1 VAFQTPITVRK
12 AIDCIRRN
20 EYVLP
25 AIQREFVWDTDQICR
40 LFDSLMR
47 GYPIGSF
54 LFWKVDRERCRQ
66 YTFYKFLSDYHERD
80 NRHNPP
86 VDLTGDEGV
95 TAILDGQQRLTSL
108 YIGLRGSYASK
119 LPHKRWNNPQAFPRR
134 KLYLNL
140 RSPVQDE
147 GVELKYD
154 LRFLTE
160 AEAGRNGTDAFWFPV
175 SDVLNFTN
183 LRDIN
188 AYLRVN
194 DLLGPEYPEQCLFT
208 LYEVV
213 SEKALI
219 NYYQEDSQDLGKV
232 LNIFVRLNSGG
243 TPLSYSD
250 LLLSIAT
257 AQWDDVD
264 ARQAIH
270 ELVDDLNRTGEGFSF
285 DKDFVLKS
293 ALVLA
298 DLDVGFKVENFTKD
312 NTRKIEAAWPRIS
325 EALRMAVGLA
335 SRFGYNSFTLTAT
348 NALVPIAY
356 YLLRRG
362 LPQGFLER
370 REHAEDRETIRVWL
384 ARALLK
390 KGTFGGSLDTTL
402 RTART
407 TIGAEPTRFPGDAL
421 DAAFAKIGRGVRFE
435 DEEIEDLLDE
445 EYGHRTTFSVLA
457 LLYPSVDFNN
467 RFHVDHIFPRARFSP
482 KRLRDAGVPEDH
494 IDAFRE
500 RVDRVANLQLL
511 EGTPNQEKSARLPA
525 EWLRSHF
532 ATPDAQAQWK
542 TRNYIDAL
550 PEQITEFLDFYEK
563 RRAKMKEQLQRALGM
578 VKDAPASSARLR

>member
-1 VAFQTPITVRK
+1 MAFQTPITIRK
-12 AIDCIRRN
+12 AIEHVRRN

-25 AIQREFVWDTDQICR
+25 AIQREFVWGTDQIGK

-66 YTFYKFLSDYHERD
+66 YTFYGFLSDYHERD
-80 NRHNPP
+80 SRHNPL

-108 YIGLRGSYASK
+108 FIGLRGSYASK
-119 LPHKRWNNPQAFPRR
+119 LPHKRWNNPLAFPRR

-140 RSPVQDE
+140 RSPIEDE

-160 AEAGRNGTDAFWFPV
+160 AEASKNGDGVFWFLV
-175 SDVLNFTN
+175 GDVLNFAS

-188 AYLRVN
+188 GYLRTN
-194 DLLGPEYPEQCLFT
+194 DLLGPEYPEQCLFA
-208 LYEVV
+208 LYEVI
-213 SEKALI
+213 SEKTLI
-219 NYYQEDSQDLGKV
+219 NHYQEEGQDLGKV
-232 LNIFVRLNSGG
+232 LNIFVRVNSGG

-270 ELVDDLNRTGEGFSF
+270 ELVDDINRTGEGFGFS
-285 DKDFVLKS
+285 KDFVLKS

-298 DLDVGFKVENFTKD
+298 DLDVAFKVDNFTRD
-312 NTRKIEAAWPRIS
+312 NTRKIETAWPRIS
-325 EALRMAVGLA
+325 EALRTAVSLA
-335 SRFGYNSFTLTAT
+335 ARLGYNGFTLTAN
-348 NALVPIAY
+348 NALVPVAY
-356 YLLRRG
+356 YLLQRG

-370 REHAEDRETIRVWL
+370 REHAEDREAIRIWL

-390 KGTFGGSLDTTL
+390 KGTFGAGLDTTL
-402 RTART
+402 RTARS
-407 TIGAEPTRFPGDAL
+407 TIGSTPTRFSADAL
-421 DAAFAKIGRGVRFE
+421 DSAFAKIGRGLRFE
-435 DEEIEDLLDE
+435 DEEVEDLLDE
-445 EYGHRTTFSVLA
+445 EYGHRMTFSVLA

-467 RFHVDHIFPRARFSP
+467 RFHEDHIFPKSRFTP
-482 KRLRDAGVPEDH
+482 KRLREAGVPEDQ
-494 IDAFRE
+494 IEAFRE
-500 RVDRVANLQLL
+500 RVNRVANLQLL
-511 EGTPNQEKSARLPA
+511 EGTPNQEKSAKLPA
-525 EWLRSHF
+525 DWLKEHCP
-532 ATPDAQAQWK
+532 TEDARRAWAE
-542 TRNYIDAL
+542 RNYVDEL
-550 PEQITEFLDFYEK
+550 PEKITGFLEFYER
-563 RRAKMKEQLQRALGM
+563 RRA
-578 VKDAPASSARLR
+578 RLKTKLAKLLEVNKT

>member
-1 VAFQTPITVRK
+1 MAFQTPLTIRK
-12 AIDCIRRN
+12 AIDSIRRN

-66 YTFYKFLSDYHERD
+66 YTFYGFLSDYHERD
-80 NRHNPP
+80 SRHNPQI
-86 VDLTGDEGV
+86 DLTGDEGV

-108 YIGLRGSYASK
+108 HIGLRGSYASK
-119 LPHKRWNNPQAFPRR
+119 LPHKRWNNAQAFPRR
-134 KLYLNL
+134 RLYLNL
-140 RSPVQDE
+140 RKPVKDE

-154 LRFLTE
+154 LRFLSE
-160 AEAGRNGTDAFWFPV
+160 AEATKNSPDVFWFPV
-175 SDVLNFTN
+175 SEVLNFTN

-188 AYLRVN
+188 SYLRAK
-194 DLLGPEYPEQCLFT
+194 DLLGPEYPEQCLFA

-219 NYYQEDSQDLGKV
+219 SHYQEEGQDLGKV
-232 LNIFVRLNSGG
+232 LNIFVRVNSGG

-257 AQWDDVD
+257 AQWDAVD

-298 DLDVGFKVENFTKD
+298 DLDVGFKVENFTRD
-312 NTRKIEAAWPRIS
+312 NTRKIEAAWPKIS
-325 EALRMAVGLA
+325 DALRMAVGLA
-335 SRFGYNSFTLTAT
+335 SRLGYNSFTLTAT

-370 REHAEDRETIRVWL
+370 REHADDREAIRVWL

-390 KGTFGGSLDTTL
+390 KGTFGAGLDTTL

-407 TIGAEPTRFPGDAL
+407 TIGAEPTRFPADAL
-421 DAAFAKIGRGVRFE
+421 DAAFAKIGRGIRFE

-445 EYGHRTTFSVLA
+445 EYGRRTTFSVLA

-467 RFHVDHIFPRARFSP
+467 RFHEDHIFPRSRFSP
-482 KRLRDAGVPEDH
+482 KRLREAGVPEDQ

-500 RVDRVANLQLL
+500 RVDRIANLQLL
-511 EGTPNQEKSARLPA
+511 EGTPNQEKSAKLPA
-525 EWLRSHF
+525 EWMRTHYST
-532 ATPDAQAQWK
+532 ADAQAQWK
-542 TRNYIDAL
+542 ARNYIEDL
-550 PEQITEFLDFYEK
+550 PEKITSFLDFYEK
-563 RRAKMKEQLQRALGM
+563 RRATMKLQLQRALGM
-578 VKDAPASSARLR
+578 VKATSS